1 MKKRV
6 WAPVPPPLDMSDFD
20 RDVFEET
27 PPSAPPPVVEQG
39 VGAVRVKWEGEDDD
53 DDWD

>member
-1 MKKRV
+1 MKRRV

-20 RDVFEET
+20 RDVFEEV

-39 VGAVRVKWEGEDDD
+39 VGAVKVKWEDLDDD